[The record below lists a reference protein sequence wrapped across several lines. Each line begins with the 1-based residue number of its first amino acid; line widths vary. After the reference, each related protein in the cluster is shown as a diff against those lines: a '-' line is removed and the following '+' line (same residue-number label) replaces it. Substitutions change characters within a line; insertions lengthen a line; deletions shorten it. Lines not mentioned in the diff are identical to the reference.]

1 MSQQDKICKLFFKI
15 FSLFKYINVWIEKNF
30 TEVNFLKIF
39 IYYIWRSGKLW
50 MLNHTF
56 YIMLNQKSLKWY
68 FFCVYKF
75 SLNHNFNRLSFVIPL
90 YLYISAMKKSFARC
104 AFILP
109 VFFSRRIFFGR
120 KNYSRSLHVH
130 NNYLHYINKHRKKNN
145 YNIQVLL
152 QICALSTKCS
162 AWWITKKI
170 NCSQIEALMG
180 DWNVLIY

>member
-68 FFCVYKF
+68 FSCVYKLI
-75 SLNHNFNRLSFVIPL
+75 SLNHNFDRLSFVIPL
-90 YLYISAMKKSFARC
+90 YTY
-104 AFILP
+104 LP
-109 VFFSRRIFFGR
+109 WKIA
-120 KNYSRSLHVH
+120 LHVA
-130 NNYLHYINKHRKKNN
+130 LSFFQFFFFKKN
-145 YNIQVLL
+145 IFRSEKL
-152 QICALSTKCS
+152 QPLSTR
-162 AWWITKKI
+162 T
-170 NCSQIEALMG
+170 Q
-180 DWNVLIY
+180 